1 MKTKKFN
8 HSSRFLSVIIIILL
22 LVSCGDNSSN
32 NEQVSDKNVSK
43 LKLLKDSAVVDKK
56 DVPLNQTSKVNDL
69 SDTIS
74 LLEQNNNMLNDSL
87 NFYTAKLT
95 ELDIQIDDLAKKK
108 KYFSETDKRAKSKI
122 TTNITDL
129 ESFINSLKI
138 SKSNEEKNLNM
149 IEKRKELI
157 SMQNEALKSELEFN
171 QIELNELYTKTDAEG
186 QIEAVTKKINE
197 INNKILTNK
206 NSLIEEDLNEKLT
219 VSKIA
224 NMDDQI
230 SIKQKQFKT
239 EYEKSTGIKDYV
251 ESEVEDLVYQ
261 INNLEIQKT
270 ELSKKWKSFKVEKD
284 DVLLKLQNLNN
295 EKNELL
301 SPIITKSISV
311 NSNNELIASNTN
323 KIEKEEGLSNNQSLI
338 EESENSTEGSGSF
351 IYWFVLIIILII
363 VALYLLGKKNNST
376 KDLGE
381 ENE

>member
-301 SPIITKSISV
+301 SPISAESISV
-311 NSNNELIASNTN
+311 SSNNELIASNTN

>member
-8 HSSRFLSVIIIILL
+8 HYSRFLSVIIIILL

-301 SPIITKSISV
+301 SPISAESISV
-311 NSNNELIASNTN
+311 SSNNELIASNTN